1 MPSVDFVSLRLSK
14 STLGGHGR
22 PRVPLAPEPRRT
34 PFPRRLA
41 VERRRAKGTSYA
53 LPLPIGSIS
62 AALAACGM
70 SGWPH
75 FQQ

>member
-1 MPSVDFVSLRLSK
+1 MPSVDFVSLRLNK

-22 PRVPLAPEPRRT
+22 PREPLAASRGGLPSLDA
-34 PFPRRLA
+34 LA
-41 VERRRAKGTSYA
+41 AERRRRQRQTYEA
-53 LPLPIGSIS
+53 PLPSGSMS